1 MSWKM
6 IYKDNVWQKE
16 GNLLEVIKKEGLGGI
31 ILGAKIDGK
40 LSDLNIVP
48 KDGSIVELL
57 DWSTPE
63 GRDIYRHTSAHI
75 LAHAVKE
82 LFPEVKLGIGPAIED
97 GFYYDFYRNEPFT
110 QEDLLRIEN
119 KMREIISQNLSIERF
134 ELPREEALELLKEL
148 KEEFKI
154 ELLDEIPEG
163 EKISFYRQGNFIDL
177 CRGPHLPFTGMVR
190 AFKLINVSGAY
201 WRGNEKNP
209 MFQRIYGTSFLTQ
222 EELDKYLEEREEA
235 QRRDHRKLGKELGI
249 FDTFEEAGPGLIF
262 YPPKGAMLRLLIE
275 DFERREHLKR
285 GYLPVITPHL
295 MQAELWKRSGH
306 WDNYRENM
314 FFLEV
319 EDKAYAVKPMNCP
332 GHILIYKSTI
342 RSYRDLPLRFFEMG
356 TVYRYERSG
365 VLYGLERARGFTQ
378 DDAHIFCTQEQLEE
392 EIKNVLDFVFYM
404 LRSFGLKDYIITLST
419 KPEKYIGSDEIW
431 EKATLALR
439 NALESVGVE
448 YQIAEGEGAF
458 YGPKIDV
465 GLKGLLGKVWQGP
478 TIQVDFNLPERFD
491 LTYDAPDGT
500 KKRPVM
506 IHRAIL
512 GSYERFIGI
521 LIEHYGGRF
530 PLWIAPIQVR
540 ILPIADRHVEYAYY
554 VLRSLEEKDIRGEID
569 LDQAKLNYKIRKAI
583 SEKIP
588 YIFIVGDKEK
598 EEGKVS
604 VRTHTRDLGMFNL
617 EDVIG
622 KLMKEIRD
630 KKLFDGGFEDD

>member
-6 IYKDNVWQKE
+6 QYKNRVWEKE
-16 GNLLEVIKKEGLGGI
+16 GNLLKAIKEEGLEGTI
-31 ILGAKIDGK
+31 IGAKINNA
-40 LSDLNIVP
+40 LYDLNIVP
-48 KDGSIVELL
+48 PENSIVELL
-57 DWSTPE
+57 DWDTQE
-63 GRDIYRHTSAHI
+63 GKNIFRHTSAHI

-82 LFPEVKLGIGPAIED
+82 LFPNVKLGIGPAIED
-97 GFYYDFYRNEPFT
+97 GFYYDFYRSEAFT
-110 QEDLLRIEN
+110 QEELSKIEL
-119 KMREIISQNLSIERF
+119 KMLEIIGQDIPIERV
-134 ELPREEALELLKEL
+134 ELTRDEAKELLKEL
-148 KEEFKI
+148 KEDFKL
-154 ELLDEIPEG
+154 ELLEEIPEG

-177 CRGPHLPFTGMVR
+177 CRGPHLSSTGRVK
-190 AFKLINVSGAY
+190 AIKLLSVSGAY
-201 WRGNEKNP
+201 WRGDEKNP
-209 MFQRIYGTSFLTQ
+209 MFQRIYGTSFPTE
-222 EELDKYLEEREEA
+222 EELEKYLKEREEA
-235 QRRDHRKLGKELGI
+235 QKRDHRKLGRELEI
-249 FDTFEEAGPGLIF
+249 FETFDEAGPGLIF
-262 YPPKGAMLRLLIE
+262 YPPKGAILRLTIE
-275 DFERREHLKR
+275 EFERKEHLKR

-295 MQAELWKRSGH
+295 MQADLWKRSGH

-332 GHILIYKSTI
+332 GHILIYKSTV

-378 DDAHIFCTQEQLEE
+378 DDAHIFCTQEQLED
-392 EIKNVLDFVFYM
+392 EIKGVLDFVFYM
-404 LRSFGLKDYIITLST
+404 LKSFGLKDYIITLST

-439 NALESVGVE
+439 KALENLGVE
-448 YQIAEGEGAF
+448 FHIAEGEGAF

-530 PLWIAPIQVR
+530 PLWLSPVQVR
-540 ILPIADRHVEYAYY
+540 VLPIAERHNDYAEYIFKT
-554 VLRSLEEKDIRGEID
+554 LKDKGIRAEVD

-583 SEKIP
+583 SEKVP
-588 YIFIVGDKEK
+588 YLFIVGDKEK
-598 EEGKVS
+598 EENKVS
-604 VRTHTRDLGMFNL
+604 VRTHNRDLGVFSL
-617 EDVIG
+617 DEVIE
-622 KLMKEIRD
+622 KLIEEIREM
-630 KKLFDGGFEDD
+630 KVFSGGFEE

>member
-6 IYKDNVWQKE
+6 QYKNRVWEKE
-16 GNLLEVIKKEGLGGI
+16 GNLLKAIKEEGLEGNI
-31 ILGAKIDGK
+31 IGAKINNA
-40 LSDLNIVP
+40 LYDLNIVP
-48 KDGSIVELL
+48 PENSIVELL
-57 DWSTPE
+57 DWDTQE
-63 GRDIYRHTSAHI
+63 GKNIFRHTSAHI

-82 LFPEVKLGIGPAIED
+82 LFPNVKLGIGPAIED
-97 GFYYDFYRNEPFT
+97 GFYYDFYRSEAFT
-110 QEDLLRIEN
+110 QEELSKIEL
-119 KMREIISQNLSIERF
+119 KMLEIIRQDIPIERV
-134 ELPREEALELLKEL
+134 ELTRDEAKELLKEL
-148 KEEFKI
+148 KEDFKL
-154 ELLDEIPEG
+154 ELLEEIPEG

-177 CRGPHLPFTGMVR
+177 CRGPHLSSTGRVK
-190 AFKLINVSGAY
+190 AIKLLSVSGAY
-201 WRGNEKNP
+201 WRGDEKNP
-209 MFQRIYGTSFLTQ
+209 MFQRIYGTSFPTE
-222 EELDKYLEEREEA
+222 EELEKYLKEREEA
-235 QRRDHRKLGKELGI
+235 QKRDHRKLGRELEI
-249 FDTFEEAGPGLIF
+249 FETFDEAGPGLIF
-262 YPPKGAMLRLLIE
+262 YPPKGAILRLTIE
-275 DFERREHLKR
+275 EFERKEHLKR

-295 MQAELWKRSGH
+295 MQADLWKRSGH

-332 GHILIYKSTI
+332 GHILIYKSTV

-378 DDAHIFCTQEQLEE
+378 DDAHIFCTQEQLED
-392 EIKNVLDFVFYM
+392 EIKGVLDFVFYM
-404 LRSFGLKDYIITLST
+404 LKSFGLKDYIITLST

-439 NALESVGVE
+439 KALESLGVE
-448 YQIAEGEGAF
+448 FHIAEGEGAF

-530 PLWIAPIQVR
+530 PLWLSPVQVR
-540 ILPIADRHVEYAYY
+540 VLPIAERHNDYAEYIFKT
-554 VLRSLEEKDIRGEID
+554 LKDKGIRAEVD

-583 SEKIP
+583 SEKVP
-588 YIFIVGDKEK
+588 YLFIVGDKEK
-598 EEGKVS
+598 EENKVS
-604 VRTHTRDLGMFNL
+604 VRTHNRDLGVFSL
-617 EDVIG
+617 DEVIE
-622 KLMKEIRD
+622 KLIEEIREM
-630 KKLFDGGFEDD
+630 KVFSGGFEE

>member
-6 IYKDNVWQKE
+6 QYKNRVWEKE
-16 GNLLEVIKKEGLGGI
+16 GNLLKAIKEEGLEGTI
-31 ILGAKIDGK
+31 IGAKINNA
-40 LSDLNIVP
+40 LYDLNIVP
-48 KDGSIVELL
+48 PENSIVELL
-57 DWSTPE
+57 DWDTQE
-63 GRDIYRHTSAHI
+63 GKNIFRHTSAHI

-82 LFPEVKLGIGPAIED
+82 LFPNVKLGIGPAIED
-97 GFYYDFYRNEPFT
+97 GFYYDFYRSEAFT
-110 QEDLLRIEN
+110 QEELSKIEL
-119 KMREIISQNLSIERF
+119 KMLEIIGQDIPIERV
-134 ELPREEALELLKEL
+134 ELTRDEAKELLKEL
-148 KEEFKI
+148 KEDFKL
-154 ELLDEIPEG
+154 ELLEEIPEG

-177 CRGPHLPFTGMVR
+177 CRGPHLSSTGRVK
-190 AFKLINVSGAY
+190 AIKLLSVSGAY
-201 WRGNEKNP
+201 WRGDEKNP
-209 MFQRIYGTSFLTQ
+209 MFQRIYGTSFPTE
-222 EELDKYLEEREEA
+222 EELEKYLKEREEA
-235 QRRDHRKLGKELGI
+235 QKRDHRKLGRELEI
-249 FDTFEEAGPGLIF
+249 FETFDEAGPGLIF
-262 YPPKGAMLRLLIE
+262 YPPKGAILRLTIE
-275 DFERREHLKR
+275 EFERKEHLKR

-295 MQAELWKRSGH
+295 MQADLWKRSGH

-332 GHILIYKSTI
+332 GHILIYKSTV

-378 DDAHIFCTQEQLEE
+378 DDAHIFCTQEQLED
-392 EIKNVLDFVFYM
+392 EIKGVLDFVFYM
-404 LRSFGLKDYIITLST
+404 LKSFGLKDYIITLST

-439 NALESVGVE
+439 KALESLGVE
-448 YQIAEGEGAF
+448 FHIAEGEGAF

-530 PLWIAPIQVR
+530 PLWLSPVQVR
-540 ILPIADRHVEYAYY
+540 VLPIAERHNDYAEYIFKT
-554 VLRSLEEKDIRGEID
+554 LKDKGIRAEVD

-583 SEKIP
+583 SEKVP
-588 YIFIVGDKEK
+588 YLFIVGDKEK
-598 EEGKVS
+598 EENKVS
-604 VRTHTRDLGMFNL
+604 VRTHNRDLGVFSL
-617 EDVIG
+617 DEVIE
-622 KLMKEIRD
+622 KLIEEIREM
-630 KKLFDGGFEDD
+630 KVFSGGFEE

>member
-1 MSWKM
+1 MGWKM
-6 IYKDNVWQKE
+6 QYKDKIWEKE
-16 GNLLEVIKKEGLGGI
+16 GNLLEVVKKEGLEKKVF
-31 ILGAKIDGK
+31 GAKINGV
-40 LSDLNIVP
+40 LSDLNVFP
-48 KDGSIVELL
+48 QDGSFVELL
-57 DWSTPE
+57 DWESE
-63 GRDIYRHTSAHI
+63 DGRSIYRHTSAHI

-97 GFYYDFYRNEPFT
+97 GFYYDFYRSEPFS
-110 QEDLLRIEN
+110 QEDLEKIEA
-119 KMREIISQNLSIERF
+119 KMREIIKQDLPIERI
-134 ELPREEALELLKEL
+134 EVTREEAERILKEMKEDFKLELLE
-148 KEEFKI
+148 
-154 ELLDEIPEG
+154 EIPEG
-163 EKISFYRQGNFIDL
+163 ERISFYRQGNFIDL
-177 CRGPHLPFTGMVR
+177 CRGPHLPSTGWVKS
-190 AFKLINVSGAY
+190 FKLLSVSGAY

-209 MFQRIYGTSFLTQ
+209 MFQRIYGTSFPSE
-222 EELDKYLEEREEA
+222 EELKKYLEEREEA
-235 QRRDHRKLGKELGI
+235 QRRDHRKLGRELEI

-262 YPPKGAMLRLLIE
+262 YPPKGAMLRLIIE
-275 DFERREHLKR
+275 EFERKEHLKR

-314 FFLEV
+314 FFLQV
-319 EDKAYAVKPMNCP
+319 EDKEYAVKPMNCP
-332 GHILIYKSTI
+332 GHILIYNSKV

-378 DDAHIFCTQEQLEE
+378 DDAHIFCTQEQLED
-392 EIKNVLDFVFYM
+392 EIKGVLDFVFYM
-404 LRSFGLKDYIITLST
+404 LDSFGLKDYVVTLST
-419 KPEKYIGSDEIW
+419 KPEKYIGSNEIW
-431 EKATLALR
+431 EKATQALK
-439 NALESVGVE
+439 NALESVGID
-448 YQIAEGEGAF
+448 YRIAEGEGAF

-465 GLKGLLGKVWQGP
+465 GLKGLLGKMWQGP

-530 PLWIAPIQVR
+530 PLWLAPEQVR
-540 ILPIADRHVEYAYY
+540 VLPISEKHNDYAEY
-554 VLRSLEEKDIRGEID
+554 VLRTLRDNEIRAEID
-569 LDQAKLNYKIRKAI
+569 KDQAKLNYKLRKAI
-583 SEKIP
+583 AEKVP

-604 VRTHTRDLGMFNL
+604 VRIHNKDLGVFDLSYVIAKLL
-617 EDVIG
+617 E
-622 KLMKEIRD
+622 EIKS
-630 KKLFDGGFEDD
+630 KKVFSGGFE